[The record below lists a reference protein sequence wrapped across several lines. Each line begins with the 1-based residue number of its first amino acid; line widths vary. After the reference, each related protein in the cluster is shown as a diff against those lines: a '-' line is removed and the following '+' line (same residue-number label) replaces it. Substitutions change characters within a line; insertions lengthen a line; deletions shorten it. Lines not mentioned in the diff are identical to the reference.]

1 MRTSKGVMWVE
12 IDVSDLSKRLSGI
25 SASNLMRMPAF
36 KRTALHCGLKAKTV
50 VVQATRTAVPADP
63 REAWRAVSIGY
74 SDRKGA
80 PVLFLG
86 INENRTVERRAWN
99 PKRKGTRGKRSIS
112 ADTRK
117 RNAYWG
123 RSRAFVLRFLNTGT
137 QVRYTNT
144 RGRWNKARSSYAVK
158 TIDKN
163 VKSAKRGAITKTKGF
178 FYKPAK
184 RALAQAG
191 REWLALTSD
200 LIAKTFNQQV

>member
-1 MRTSKGVMWVE
+1 MWVE
-12 IDVSDLSKRLSGI
+12 MDVSDLSKRLAGI

-50 VVQATRTAVPADP
+50 VVQATRSKVPVDP

-80 PVLFLG
+80 PVIFLG
-86 INENRTVERRAWN
+86 INENRTTEKRAWN

-112 ADTRK
+112 DDTK
-117 RNAYWG
+117 RRNSYWG

-144 RGRWNKARSSYAVK
+144 RGRWNRARTTYKVK
-158 TIDKN
+158 TIDEN

-178 FYKPAK
+178 FYRPAK

-191 REWLALTSD
+191 HEWLALTSE

>member
-12 IDVSDLSKRLSGI
+12 IDVSDLSKRLAGI

-63 REAWRAVSIGY
+63 REAWRAVSLGY
-74 SDRKGA
+74 SDRKGS

-86 INENRTVERRAWN
+86 INETRDVDKRAWN
-99 PKRKGTRGKRSIS
+99 PRRKGTRGVRAIS
-112 ADTRK
+112 ARTK
-117 RNAYWG
+117 ALNTYFG